1 MKFKETIIAF
11 VISVIVVVSLEY
23 ANNKIKGTD
32 KSITVTSEEERINSA
47 KNVLHDRDDEKDT
60 TISSPDLKMEDVSP
74 NLYYTNLPTYNVD
87 KYFLLAVIEV
97 HKSEHSLFGLS
108 EDGRLDRYEIDRQTK
123 EFLLKSGI
131 HDPESLVLN
140 KKPRKELLRGYIE
153 VYGSEDLTA
162 LYNAYY
168 NISGKNLK

>member
-11 VISVIVVVSLEY
+11 VISVILVVSLEY
-23 ANNKIKGTD
+23 TNNKIEGTD
-32 KSITVTSEEERINSA
+32 RSITVTSEEEKINSA
-47 KNVLHDRDDEKDT
+47 KNVLHDLDNKKDT
-60 TISSPDLKMEDVSP
+60 TISTPDLKMEDVSP
-74 NLYYTNLPTYNVD
+74 NLYYYNLPTYNVD

-108 EDGRLDRYEIDRQTK
+108 EDGRLDRYEIDRQTR
-123 EFLLKSGI
+123 EFLINSGI
-131 HDPESLVLN
+131 HDRVSISLN
-140 KKPRKELLRGYIE
+140 KQPKKELLKGYIE

>member
-11 VISVIVVVSLEY
+11 IISVILVVSLEY
-23 ANNKIKGTD
+23 TNNKIKGTD
-32 KSITVTSEEERINSA
+32 KSLTVTSEEERINSA
-47 KNVLHDRDDEKDT
+47 KNVLRDQDNEKDT
-60 TISSPDLKMEDVSP
+60 TVYTPDLKIEDISP

-97 HKSEHSLFGLS
+97 HKIQYSLFGLS
-108 EDGRLDRYEIDRQTK
+108 EDGRLDRYEIDRQTR
-123 EFLLKSGI
+123 EFLVKSGI
-131 HDPESLVLN
+131 HDRVSIALN
-140 KKPRKELLRGYIE
+140 KQPKQELLKGYIE
-153 VYGSEDLTA
+153 VYGSKDLTA

>member
-11 VISVIVVVSLEY
+11 IISVILVVSLEY
-23 ANNKIKGTD
+23 TNNKIKGTD
-32 KSITVTSEEERINSA
+32 ITVTSEEERINA
-47 KNVLHDRDDEKDT
+47 AKDT
-60 TISSPDLKMEDVSP
+60 LRDQDNENDAIHYTTELKLDDISP

-97 HKSEHSLFGLS
+97 HKIQYSLFGLS
-108 EDGRLDRYEIDRQTK
+108 EDGRLDRYEIDRQTR
-123 EFLLKSGI
+123 EFLVKSGI
-131 HDPESLVLN
+131 HDRVSITLN
-140 KKPRKELLRGYIE
+140 KQPKKELLKGYIE
-153 VYGSEDLTA
+153 VYGSEDLTE

>member
-11 VISVIVVVSLEY
+11 IISVILVVSLEY
-23 ANNKIKGTD
+23 VNNKTKGTD
-32 KSITVTSEEERINSA
+32 KSVTMTSEEERINYA
-47 KNVLHDRDDEKDT
+47 KNTIHDQDNEKDN
-60 TISSPDLKMEDVSP
+60 TIYTPDLKIEDISP

-97 HKSEHSLFGLS
+97 HKSEHSLFSLS
-108 EDGRLDRYEIDRQTK
+108 EYGRLDRYEIDRQTR
-123 EFLLKSGI
+123 EFLVKSGI
-131 HDPESLVLN
+131 HDRVSIALN
-140 KKPRKELLRGYIE
+140 KQPKKELLKGYIE
-153 VYGSEDLTA
+153 VYGNEDLTE